1 MIRQLGGILVPK
13 RVSEKSWVNPKTV
26 GAKHSGD
33 QFSVAPRDY
42 LPNASPLRNDN
53 GAFQTRSKISP
64 EIIKIKYFDEISREK
79 ISIKIFKS
87 VS

>member
-1 MIRQLGGILVPK
+1 MIRQLGGILVP
-13 RVSEKSWVNPKTV
+13 
-26 GAKHSGD
+26 
-33 QFSVAPRDY
+33 
-42 LPNASPLRNDN
+42 
-53 GAFQTRSKISP
+53 KISP